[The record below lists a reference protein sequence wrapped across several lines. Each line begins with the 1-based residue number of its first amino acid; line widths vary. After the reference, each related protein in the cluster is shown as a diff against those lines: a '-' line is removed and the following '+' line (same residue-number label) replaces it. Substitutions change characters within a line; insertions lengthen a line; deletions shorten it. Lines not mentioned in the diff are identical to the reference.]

1 MEEKKKIGNTKLLIV
16 AFVLTVAIIFGS
28 TYAWVRLTKNSNT
41 VNKITAGNLELTL
54 DDTTSDG
61 ITLVN
66 DVPKSYRQGMETK
79 EYTFTLT
86 NKNSTSS
93 YSLSLK
99 DLEKYINDENEEV
112 TITDENRINDSK
124 IRYIL
129 LKDGEEATAAKSKIL
144 TDRVLDSGTI
154 EKGQTIKYSLRV
166 WIDSKAETDIM
177 GKIFNAQ
184 LNIEAT
190 QTSPQ
195 QAVAFKTGDYVK
207 MIPTSTSYTIT
218 TAMTGYDTDQT
229 INPSELNLWRVISIN
244 SDGTID
250 LVSEYASSTAIY
262 FQGKTGYQNYI
273 TTLNQIASQYT
284 NSKYTTASRHMGY
297 NGQTGTITDTS
308 ALDSTTA
315 PWTSSTSSPT
325 SMSDE
330 VKGGGDMGY
339 QKDFNL
345 VFTRLGTLK
354 AYKAGTTTKTEYWL
368 ASRHYYYSSSTAW
381 VFCGRSIYS
390 GSLTNT
396 RMYYYGGGYFITDS
410 FSGAVRPIVTLK
422 SGVKASSGDGS
433 SSSPYVLS

>member
-1 MEEKKKIGNTKLLIV
+1 MKEIMKKNKKKLVVILILLLVLVIGT
-16 AFVLTVAIIFGS
+16 
-28 TYAWVRLTKNSNT
+28 TYAWLRLTKNSNT
-41 VNKITAGNLELTL
+41 VNKITAGNLELVL
-54 DDTTSDG
+54 DDTTSEG
-61 ITLVN
+61 IKLVN
-66 DVPKSYRQGMETK
+66 EVPRSYRQGMETI

-86 NKNSTSS
+86 NNSSVS
-93 YSLSLK
+93 NYKLSLA
-99 DLEKYINDENEEV
+99 DLEKYTNEDGNEIV
-112 TITDENRINDSK
+112 VADENRIDDSK

-129 LKDGEEATAAKSKIL
+129 LKDGEESSADKSKIL

-154 EKGQTIKYSLRV
+154 KKGQTITYSLRL
-166 WIDSKAETDIM
+166 WIDSRAENEVM

-207 MIPTSTSYTIT
+207 MTPTSTSYTIT

-244 SDGTID
+244 SDGTMD
-250 LVSEYASSTAIY
+250 LVSEYVSSTNVY
-262 FQGKTGYQNYI
+262 FQGKTGYQNFI
-273 TTLNQIASQYT
+273 SSLNQIASQYT

-315 PWTSSTSSPT
+315 PWTSSTSSST

-330 VKGGGDMGY
+330 SKGGGDRKY

-345 VFTRLGTLK
+345 VKSVLGTAVANK
-354 AYKAGTTTKTEYWL
+354 VGTTEAAPYWL
-368 ASRHYYYSSSTAW
+368 ASRKYSYNSSTVW
-381 VFCGRSIYS
+381 YFSGRGIGTGGGLGGSSLYVYRS
-390 GSLTNT
+390 GSLLTY
-396 RMYYYGGGYFITDS
+396 RYS
-410 FSGAVRPIVTLK
+410 RAVRPIITLK
-422 SGVKASSGDGS
+422 SGLTPSGSGT